1 MVISTKE
8 YHQIKGESEQCG
20 KVLNVAYGHPTH
32 LPLQIL
38 TFVSVV
44 KKE

>member
-1 MVISTKE
+1 MVISTRVPPK
-8 YHQIKGESEQCG
+8 KRVESEQCG
-20 KVLNVAYGHPTH
+20 KVLNVAYGHLTH

-44 KKE
+44 KEE